1 MPIKESK
8 EYEKTAEELGT
19 IGDGIHIHAGED
31 KFPPS
36 LDETDV
42 RNRKSMLETARKN
55 YEKAQAD
62 ADQKHKDFE
71 AVLKTEKAFVSGA
84 QRILQG
90 YYALRSQYLK
100 DFGFQP
106 PKISGKKGPRLPK
119 TK

>member
-8 EYEKTAEELGT
+8 EFEKTAEELGT
-19 IGDGIHIHAGED
+19 LSDGIHIHAGEA
-31 KFPPS
+31 KFPAS

-42 RNRKSMLETARKN
+42 KNRKSMLETARKD
-55 YEKAQAD
+55 YEKAQTVAD
-62 ADQKHKDFE
+62 EKHKEFE
-71 AVLKTEKAFVSGA
+71 TLLKTEKAFVAGA

-90 YYALRSQYLK
+90 YYELRSQYLK

-106 PKISGKKGPRLPK
+106 PKPGGKKGPRLPK